1 MEHRHLVRS
10 DFTSPMCVD
19 DVILRG
25 LWEDW
30 VELHRAAEASE
41 AVRDAILQ
49 VCEPH
54 VGDPCNQRYLFW
66 FKNVQTGF

>member
-1 MEHRHLVRS
+1 
-10 DFTSPMCVD
+10 MCVD
-19 DVILRG
+19 DVILCG

-30 VELHRAAEASE
+30 VELHQAAAASK

-54 VGDPCNQRYLFW
+54 VSDPYNQRYLFW